1 MPDNR
6 QEHVHLP
13 IGIVKESTEARTTIR
28 LIPPH
33 PSTDKLQPQA
43 NILTRDS
50 GTGAHARAVVRVVEI
65 QGNVAHLE
73 VLELETEPEWPEGA
87 DPLATGLPVY
97 LGMPDCFEP
106 DPEPQGT
113 EEEIQAFLEETHR
126 QGCCPA
132 ENLQEAR
139 EAI

>member
-1 MPDNR
+1 MPNNR

-13 IGIVKESTEARTTIR
+13 IGIVKESTKARTTIK

-33 PSTDKLQPQA
+33 PSVGKLQPQA

-50 GTGAHARAVVRVVEI
+50 GTGAHARATVRVVEI
-65 QGNVAHLE
+65 QGNLALFDI
-73 VLELETEPEWPEGA
+73 LELETEGRWPEGA

-97 LGMPDCFEP
+97 LAMPDSFEP
-106 DPEPQGT
+106 DPESQGT
-113 EEEIQAFLEETHR
+113 EDEIQAFLEKNHQ

-132 ENLQEAR
+132 ENLQEAW
-139 EAI
+139 EGV